1 MKPEDIVCEVRK
13 DKNLLTIITPVFNGQ
28 DYIAE
33 TIESVLSL
41 SKEFSFEYIVI
52 DDGSTDAT
60 AEIIAK
66 YSKELRSFHQENMG
80 EAAAV
85 NLGVDMAIGDY
96 CIIVNHDDPLLTVE
110 LFETSVK
117 LMESDRNLV
126 ATYPDWILID
136 ALGEKIEVR
145 ETREYSITELAAF
158 SNCLPGPGACFRK
171 VEALAIGGR
180 NANYKYVSDYDF
192 WLRLSQFG
200 HFKRISK
207 PLAQWRLHNDSTSIK
222 NVSMAM
228 AFERIEVIK
237 DYLSY
242 SKTTKRFSRIA
253 LSHAYYYAARLT
265 LASNGLPG
273 RKFLLKSI
281 WVRKRWPERA
291 NLLVTV
297 VIFFAPVS
305 IYFYRKV
312 ESFLPNR
319 YRIAE

>member
-1 MKPEDIVCEVRK
+1 MKPEDIVQGVRK
-13 DKNLLTIITPVFNGQ
+13 EKILLTIITPVFNGQ

-41 SKEFSFEYIVI
+41 SNEFSFEYIVI

-60 AEIIAK
+60 AEIIEK
-66 YSKELRSFHQENMG
+66 YSKKLRSFHQENRG

-85 NLGVDMAIGDY
+85 NLGLDTAIGDY
-96 CIIVNHDDPLLTVE
+96 CIIVNHDDPLFTSE
-110 LFETSVK
+110 LLATSVK
-117 LMESDRNLV
+117 LMESDKNLV
-126 ATYPDWILID
+126 ATYPDWILIN
-136 ALGEKIEVR
+136 ALGDKIEVR
-145 ETREYSITELAAF
+145 ETREYSVTELAAF

-171 VEALAIGGR
+171 TEALAVGGR
-180 NANYKYVSDYDF
+180 NPNYKYVSDYDF

-200 HFKRISK
+200 DFKRIPK
-207 PLAQWRLHNDSTSIK
+207 PLAQWRLHKNSTSIK

-228 AFERIEVIK
+228 VFERIEVIK
-237 DYLSY
+237 DYIS
-242 SKTTKRFSRIA
+242 STKTTKRFSRIA

-265 LASNGLPG
+265 LVSNGLPG
-273 RKFLLKSI
+273 RKLLLKSI

-291 NLLVTV
+291 NLLVTFT
-297 VIFFAPVS
+297 IFFAPVS
-305 IYFYRKV
+305 IYLYRKV